1 MMRTLSP
8 WKRSAGAR
16 NRPQASAP
24 AIIAPPSQPNQA
36 VRGRAIF
43 RKRAGFAKT
52 CMIGAFVSG
61 GFGGGE
67 ACAYGLCVPKDVA
80 AFPLQQNR
88 LLGIGLRVGAATS
101 FGITA
106 AGLKLAA
113 QHGVSL
119 PEPAF
124 SRFALGL
131 PPMPPWTVLRK

>member
-8 WKRSAGAR
+8 WKRSAGASS
-16 NRPQASAP
+16 RPHASAP
-24 AIIAPPSQPNQA
+24 AIIAAPSQPSQA

-52 CMIGAFVSG
+52 CMVGATVSL

-67 ACAYGLCVPKDVA
+67 AFRLWRSVPTDA

-101 FGITA
+101 FAFMGA
-106 AGLKLAA
+106 AIKLSAA
-113 QHGVSL
+113 HGVSL
-119 PEPAF
+119 PEIAF
-124 SRFALGL
+124 YRFAF
-131 PPMPPWTVLRK
+131 